1 MITRYTR
8 PEMTK
13 IWSEE
18 NKFKKW
24 LAIELAAVE
33 YYHDKSIIPTPD
45 YHSIITKASFN
56 VTRIKEIEAEIN
68 HDVIAFLTNLAENIG
83 ESSRYVHL
91 GLTSSDIVDTAFSLQ
106 IQDAGQ
112 ILLTDLEKL
121 KTVVKDQAFEHKL
134 TPMMGRTHG
143 VHAEPTTFGHKLAIW
158 YDELARNHKRLKTS
172 LVNLKVGKIS
182 GAVGNYAHILP
193 EMEVFICQN
202 LELTPAKASSQILQ
216 RDRHAEFM
224 TVLAIIAG
232 TLEKIATE
240 IRALQKTEFNEM
252 QEPFSKKQKGSSA
265 MPHKRNPILCERV
278 SGLARVIRGY
288 ALTSVENQAL
298 WHERDISHSSTER
311 IIFPDATELLDYMF
325 YLLINIIKDLVVN
338 KTQMLENIEKSHDI
352 FYSQQLLLKLI
363 EKGISR
369 EKAYRLVQANA
380 IEAFESRISFAQII
394 KKDPEITSVL
404 TQKELLS
411 VFDFNKYL
419 INIEETFTRVFQ

>member
-240 IRALQKTEFNEM
+240 IRALQKTEFNEL

-288 ALTSVENQAL
+288 ALTSLENQAL